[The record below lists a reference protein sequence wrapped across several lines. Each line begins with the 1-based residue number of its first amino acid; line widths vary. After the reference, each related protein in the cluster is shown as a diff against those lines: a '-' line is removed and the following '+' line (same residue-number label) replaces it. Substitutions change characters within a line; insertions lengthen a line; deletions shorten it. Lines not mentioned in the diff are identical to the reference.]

1 MSFAVQQ
8 INLFRDCQKVDKIE
22 IEILQLKNNIFSK
35 SLGFKVIDISTFLI
49 NMATE

>member
-8 INLFRDCQKVDKIE
+8 INLFRDCQKVDK

-35 SLGFKVIDISTFLI
+35 SLGFKVIDISTF
-49 NMATE
+49 